1 MSARVAIDTGRQ
13 LPCCNC
19 VRDAPVP
26 GAREAYARRAVEVLL
41 PPFLHGPI
49 ISDVGG
55 SYRHPQFRC
64 FPCIHRTGNTEHVHA
79 FDLTSILR
87 PSSFNVICE
96 GDLGIGATQAVGKFE
111 CT

>member
-1 MSARVAIDTGRQ
+1 MDDRV
-13 LPCCNC
+13 P
-19 VRDAPVP
+19 
-26 GAREAYARRAVEVLL
+26 YARRAVEVLL